1 MGLDQNAWI
10 KTPNGE
16 KKDFYWRKHARL
28 QEWMTNLYY
37 EEMHGDKP
45 QDWQDFNCVDL
56 PLKKIHI
63 VQLHNDIMYRR
74 LPHNDGGFFNGWQF
88 QEEQQEEYRTQ
99 DLEFCE
105 EALAAFEAHGDDVLV
120 YYNQWF

>member
-10 KTPNGE
+10 TTPNGDRQ
-16 KKDFYWRKHARL
+16 DFYWRKHARL

-37 EEMHGDKP
+37 EEMHGDAP
-45 QDWQDFNCVDL
+45 MDWQDFNCVDL

-63 VQLHNDIMYRR
+63 TQLHQDILHRN
-74 LPHNDGGFFNGWQF
+74 LPHSEGGFFNGWQF
-88 QEEQQEEYRTQ
+88 QEESQEEYREQ

-105 EALAAFEAHGDDVLV
+105 EALNAFEEHGDDVLIC
-120 YYNQWF
+120 YNQWF

>member
-10 KTPNGE
+10 TTPDGDRQ
-16 KKDFYWRKHARL
+16 DFYWRKHARL

-37 EEMHGDKP
+37 EEMHGDAP
-45 QDWQDFNCVDL
+45 MNWQDFNCVDL

-63 VQLHNDIMYRR
+63 TQLQEDILHRR

>member
-10 KTPNGE
+10 KTPDGDQQ
-16 KKDFYWRKHARL
+16 DFYWRKHARL

-37 EEMHGDKP
+37 EETPDGN
-45 QDWQDFNCVDL
+45 QQEFNCVDL

-63 VQLHNDIMYRR
+63 TRLQEDILHRR

-105 EALAAFEAHGDDVLV
+105 KALAAFDKYGDTTQV
-120 YYNQWF
+120 YYSQWF